1 MSCSNFFRENK
12 ERGSNIGFVVG
23 AKHVIDWRHLSLSV
37 CPSIRSLALV
47 GQNFYGLL
55 IILIRPFSN
64 ATNAKCIWFW
74 ATYIHFW
81 KKVLQ
86 KSDICFYWRNT
97 DQPWVRLPTVK
108 KMLVD
113 GLSKWRRGQKEQLKI
128 LRLPFHQPH
137 YNKVEK
143 ETDRQTEAQ
152 S

>member
-64 ATNAKCIWFW
+64 ATNAKKCIWFW
-74 ATYIHFW
+74 TTYIHFW
-81 KKVLQ
+81 KKYCKSQIFVFIEETQTNPGLDCPRLKNARWWFVQVKTRSEGTTENLETSIPPTPLQ
-86 KSDICFYWRNT
+86 
-97 DQPWVRLPTVK
+97 
-108 KMLVD
+108 
-113 GLSKWRRGQKEQLKI
+113 
-128 LRLPFHQPH
+128 
-137 YNKVEK
+137 
-143 ETDRQTEAQ
+143 
-152 S
+152 